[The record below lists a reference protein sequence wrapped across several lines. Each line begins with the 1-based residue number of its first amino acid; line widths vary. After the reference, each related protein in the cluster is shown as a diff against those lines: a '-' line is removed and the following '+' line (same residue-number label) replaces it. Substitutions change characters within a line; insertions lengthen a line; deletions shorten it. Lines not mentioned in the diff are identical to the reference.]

1 MLFKL
6 VARNSQPG
14 LGRAPTVVQADA
26 PAVKISVDF
35 VFSNPVKPPATMKV

>member
-1 MLFKL
+1 MTSFTF
-6 VARNSQPG
+6 VALNSQPG
-14 LGRAPTVVQADA
+14 LGRAVVQADA